1 MEFVDDTTLGKWR
14 KCVLACQ
21 MAFYNAKYLFS
32 ISPGRPDSVRNC
44 SQIER
49 SSRSLAV
56 RCDPGFDGGLEQLF
70 TLELRPWRPDD
81 HSALSRRNRD
91 PLNDKG
97 MNAKTTAFCEDII
110 IRVCSV
116 FVPVLVCI
124 VFALHR
130 VNPRSE
136 AFGL

>member
-70 TLELRPWRPDD
+70 TLELRPWRLDD

-91 PLNDKG
+91 PLDDKG
-97 MNAKTTAFCEDII
+97 MNAKTTAFYEDII

-124 VFALHR
+124 VFALHYH
-130 VNPRSE
+130 PH
-136 AFGL
+136 G